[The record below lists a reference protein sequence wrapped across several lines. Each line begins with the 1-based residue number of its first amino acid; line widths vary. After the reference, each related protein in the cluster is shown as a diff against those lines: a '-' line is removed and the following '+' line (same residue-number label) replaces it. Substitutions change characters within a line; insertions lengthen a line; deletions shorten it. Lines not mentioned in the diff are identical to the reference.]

1 MQATDINPAKNPPVM
16 VPNVG
21 GTTTGFDALRAR
33 FAELPKNNK
42 LAIAIGVPVLLA
54 MCVALMLW
62 GSATPYKTLF
72 SNVSDKDGGEI
83 VSALNQMGVPYKYSP
98 NGTSILVP
106 ESNVYDARLAL
117 ASQGLPKGEVTGFE
131 MMDSQPLGVTQFQE
145 QVNFQRGLEG
155 ELARSIM
162 TLSAVESARVHLAMP
177 KPSIFVRDEEKPSA
191 SVVVS
196 LYRGRALSQQQV
208 DGIVHLVSSSLPNLS
223 PKAVS
228 IVDQSGALL
237 TQGAQDGISGLT
249 STQLNYQDR
258 RERSYEAA
266 IVGILSPLFG
276 KENVKATVSAD
287 IDFSSTERTVENYT
301 PNSNGPSAIRSEQ
314 QSSLKDGSGNNP
326 NGIPGLLANTPPDG
340 AKAQIGGNAQ
350 ELNSPFAAN
359 NGTEVQSDS
368 VRNYEVDKEVVY
380 RKEQMGA
387 VSRLTAGVV
396 INYKTITNA
405 EGVTRSVPLTPTE
418 LSEINSLVK
427 QAVGFNEQ
435 RGDALNIVNQPF
447 TEETQNEVPFWSRAE
462 NVDLAKTIG
471 MPIAIALAVA
481 FIVFG
486 LLRPIVKPLMAKDP
500 MDGPELLPNGSS
512 QLPLIESTLGGDE
525 EDELYYGANVDKSLM
540 KMEREREGRLEMVR
554 TLAAENPEVLAAVV
568 KNWLAGIP
576 MDQQPKSEGSA

>member
-1 MQATDINPAKNPPVM
+1 M
-16 VPNVG
+16 
-21 GTTTGFDALRAR
+21 
-33 FAELPKNNK
+33 
-42 LAIAIGVPVLLA
+42 
-54 MCVALMLW
+54 
-62 GSATPYKTLF
+62 
-72 SNVSDKDGGEI
+72 
-83 VSALNQMGVPYKYSP
+83 
-98 NGTSILVP
+98 
-106 ESNVYDARLAL
+106 
-117 ASQGLPKGEVTGFE
+117 
-131 MMDSQPLGVTQFQE
+131 
-145 QVNFQRGLEG
+145 
-155 ELARSIM
+155 
-162 TLSAVESARVHLAMP
+162 
-177 KPSIFVRDEEKPSA
+177 
-191 SVVVS
+191 
-196 LYRGRALSQQQV
+196 
-208 DGIVHLVSSSLPNLS
+208 
-223 PKAVS
+223 
-228 IVDQSGALL
+228 
-237 TQGAQDGISGLT
+237 
-249 STQLNYQDR
+249 
-258 RERSYEAA
+258 
-266 IVGILSPLFG
+266 
-276 KENVKATVSAD
+276 
-287 IDFSSTERTVENYT
+287 
-301 PNSNGPSAIRSEQ
+301 
-314 QSSLKDGSGNNP
+314 
-326 NGIPGLLANTPPDG
+326 
-340 AKAQIGGNAQ
+340 
-350 ELNSPFAAN
+350 
-359 NGTEVQSDS
+359 
-368 VRNYEVDKEVVY
+368 
-380 RKEQMGA
+380 
-387 VSRLTAGVV
+387 V

>member
-1 MQATDINPAKNPPVM
+1 MQATDINQVKTPPVM

-21 GTTTGFDALRAR
+21 GPRAGFETLKAR
-33 FAELPKNNK
+33 FVELPQNNK
-42 LAIAIGVPVLLA
+42 LAIALGVPLLLA
-54 MCVALMLW
+54 ICIALLLW
-62 GSATPYKTLF
+62 GSATPYKVLF

-83 VSALNQMGVPYKYSP
+83 VAALNQMGVPYKYSP

-106 ESNVYDARLAL
+106 ETNVYDARLAL

-223 PKAVS
+223 PKSVS

-237 TQGAQDGISGLT
+237 TQGAQDGVSGLT

-258 RERSYEAA
+258 RERAYESA

-287 IDFSSTERTVENYT
+287 IDFSSTERTVENYR
-301 PNSNGPSAIRSEQ
+301 PNSDGPSAIRSEQ
-314 QSSLKDGSGNNP
+314 LSSLKDGSGKNP
-326 NGIPGLLANTPPDG
+326 NGIPGLLANTPPEG
-340 AKAQIGGNAQ
+340 AKAQIGGNAK
-350 ELNSPFAAN
+350 ELNGPFDTGAA
-359 NGTEVQSDS
+359 TEVQSDS

-380 RKEQMGA
+380 RKEQMGS

-405 EGVTRSVPLTPTE
+405 EGVTRSVPLTPAE
-418 LSEINSLVK
+418 LTEINSLVK

-447 TEETQNEVPFWSRAE
+447 TEEAQNEVPFWSKAE
-462 NVDLAKTIG
+462 NLDLAKTIA
-471 MPIAIALAVA
+471 MPIAIALAIA

-486 LLRPIVKPLMAKDP
+486 LLRPIVKPLMSKDP
-500 MDGPELLPNGSS
+500 LEGPELLPDATG

-525 EDELYYGANVDKSLM
+525 DDELYYGANVDRSLM
-540 KMEREREGRLEMVR
+540 KLEREREGRLEMVK

-576 MDQQPKSEGSA
+576 MEQQVKPEGGA